1 MHAHPHHSF
10 IVHVFIALL
19 PSGSLYLLDERLVL
33 PIYMCCTY
41 MHSLRLFEEPEQLD
55 ESECITCDRCCRPS
69 RAFKTMELWST
80 PDVLCVHL
88 KVKDIRIF

>member
-1 MHAHPHHSF
+1 MPTC
-10 IVHVFIALL
+10 V
-19 PSGSLYLLDERLVL
+19 P
-33 PIYMCCTY
+33 
-41 MHSLRLFEEPEQLD
+41 SLRLFEEPEQLD

-88 KVKDIRIF
+88 KV